1 MASHPD
7 KSSPH
12 IDKAI
17 DPKCLLFLGPSSKGY
32 SPHLVFRRR
41 VFHIGVHMRFEALE
55 ILGEHSHK
63 LLGSVSES
71 RFILP
76 CLDGV
81 EDVWLNA
88 RHGGLGP
95 APTDP
100 DRAAFLSWLMFTS
113 NTLHQTVLALIHP
126 DRVAGEAVQDI
137 VQAHALQRLHAEAS
151 RLEAMIVAQDPDWL
165 SPRKPGALGY
175 YLGIILRWA
184 MYLPEDRE
192 RRFSLAPYPALRA
205 VLQAHQGFPA
215 AIRVAKADGLGD
227 TPFTAPAVALE

>member
-1 MASHPD
+1 MSYTLYHIPD
-7 KSSPH
+7 WGSSVIRLMLEEIGAPYGLAVLDWDAGDFDSAAFRAVNPLGL
-12 IDKAI
+12 IPAMETPDGPIFETAAI
-17 DPKCLLFLGPSSKGY
+17 
-32 SPHLVFRRR
+32 
-41 VFHIGVHMRFEALE
+41 
-55 ILGEHSHK
+55 IL
-63 LLGSVSES
+63 
-71 RFILP
+71 
-76 CLDGV
+76 
-81 EDVWLNA
+81 WLNA

-184 MYLPEDRE
+184 MYLPKDKE

-205 VLQAHQGFPA
+205 VLQAHEGFPA